1 MHKQLVLAEAK
12 SSELNARAIADDSRM
27 AQRKQ
32 KAKEKASDI
41 KVSIINMS
49 K

>member
-32 KAKEKASDI
+32 KAKEK
-41 KVSIINMS
+41 SIGYQGFNYQHV
-49 K
+49 